1 MFIKWTVRA
10 VCQMT
15 NSNTTLAKSSRAYAS
30 GSPASV
36 KRRCRISKEKSKKE
50 LNLKNEVKYSKEMTL
65 VCVSSRREIS
75 GNQKSTMH
83 KKSGTLWG

>member
-1 MFIKWTVRA
+1 
-10 VCQMT
+10 
-15 NSNTTLAKSSRAYAS
+15 
-30 GSPASV
+30 V